1 MADSPKNHDEV
12 EDAAR
17 RAAARDR
24 LEQEDPEPSLG
35 KRLGQIGILGWAIVV
50 PMLLGVVLGRL
61 ADRLFET
68 GIFFTAPA
76 ILIGAAVGLHAAW
89 KWMHQQ

>member
-1 MADSPKNHDEV
+1 MTQPDNRDQI

-24 LEQEDPEPSLG
+24 LGAADPEPSVAA
-35 KRLGQIGILGWAIVV
+35 RLGQIGVLGWLVMMPI
-50 PMLLGVVLGRL
+50 LIGIVLGRI
-61 ADRLFET
+61 ADHSAGS

-76 ILIGAAVGLHAAW
+76 IFIGAGIGLHAAW
-89 KWMHQQ
+89 KWMHRQ